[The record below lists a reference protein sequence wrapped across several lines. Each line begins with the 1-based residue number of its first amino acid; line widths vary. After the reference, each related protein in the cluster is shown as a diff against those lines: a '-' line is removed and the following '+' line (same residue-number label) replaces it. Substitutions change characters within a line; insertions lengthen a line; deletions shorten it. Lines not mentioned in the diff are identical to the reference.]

1 MSSAAAPIPAGS
13 APDLSPAPAPP
24 TAPAPLRATPGER
37 AVSAVLAGVAMAV
50 LGIAVW
56 LHPSSDGIGTH
67 QALGLAPCGWVV
79 GMSLPCPTCGMT
91 TAFAHAVRGSLWEAA
106 RVQPMGML
114 LAVGTASVAVVGAF
128 VALTGS
134 RVGHVLG
141 ARITPRVV
149 VVLAA
154 LALAAWGYKV
164 MAMRGAWPSETG
176 APVTC
181 AP

>member
-1 MSSAAAPIPAGS
+1 MSSVAAPIPPGS
-13 APDLSPAPAPP
+13 TPDPAAAAPP

-37 AVSAVLAGVAMAV
+37 AVSAILAALAITVLGVAA
-50 LGIAVW
+50 W
-56 LHPSSDGIGTH
+56 LQPASNGIGTH

-79 GMSLPCPTCGMT
+79 GMNLPCPTCGMT
-91 TAFAHAVRGSLWEAA
+91 TAFAHAVRGSLWESA

-114 LAVGTASVAVVGAF
+114 LAVGTAAVAVVGTF

-141 ARITPRVV
+141 ARITPRAV
-149 VVLAA
+149 VVLAS
-154 LALAAWGYKV
+154 LALVAWGYKV
-164 MAMRGAWPSETG
+164 MAMRGAWPTEPGTN
-176 APVTC
+176 VTC